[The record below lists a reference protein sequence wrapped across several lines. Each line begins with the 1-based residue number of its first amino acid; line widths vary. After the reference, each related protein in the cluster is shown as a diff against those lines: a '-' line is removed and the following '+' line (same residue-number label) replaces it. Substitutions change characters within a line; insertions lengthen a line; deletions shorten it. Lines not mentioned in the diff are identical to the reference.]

1 MPDTPVDEPVRIP
14 DPPAP
19 DASGPEEPTPADA
32 TAPALITAG
41 LSPDVA
47 SPSPDGEASAGDRS
61 PPGAVPPP
69 IALSKW
75 PMWVLGLVI
84 LMDEIDKNIV
94 RGLITPLKEE
104 FGVGDFG
111 IGVLLS
117 SFIIINGLITVPAG
131 YLADRWNR
139 SRTIGHT
146 GVGWSGLTALGALA
160 PNFGAL
166 VALRSSLGFGQA
178 ITEPSAASLIGD
190 YYPVAQRGRAFSIQ
204 QVMLLA
210 GAGLGVGLGGTL
222 GAAVGWRW
230 ALVVV
235 ALPGLA
241 VAALVYRLREPKRGA
256 ADRLAAGGTELEASA
271 PGDNPDL
278 FERGF
283 GQFCRDMWAGL
294 VADGRTIVNIRTM
307 RYALVGVA
315 ALLFTIT
322 AVASWLPQFY
332 IRHYGIAEGEG
343 ERWFALLAICG
354 GIPGVLL
361 GGRVADRYATRVQGA
376 RLALPALFVMAGNL
390 LFTISYTLRSFAP
403 AFALQLVGLFVV
415 TMAIPG
421 LRAGLTDAVPAHL
434 RGAGFGAFNLVAVI
448 FGAAAAP
455 TVVAGLSA
463 TFDENLR
470 TAFLIVSPF
479 VFLGGAVLF
488 RARKFLDEDM
498 QKIMLAVL
506 TAMQEEKER
515 EEERSAEQH
524 DQPT

>member
-1 MPDTPVDEPVRIP
+1 MADTTDEDLSETPV
-14 DPPAP
+14 
-19 DASGPEEPTPADA
+19 DA
-32 TAPALITAG
+32 TAPALVTAG
-41 LSPDVA
+41 LSPDIA
-47 SPSPDGEASAGDRS
+47 SPPAEPPRGRS
-61 PPGAVPPP
+61 VPAAPAIP
-69 IALSKW
+69 VSKF
-75 PMWVLGLVI
+75 PMWVLGLVV

-94 RGLITPLKEE
+94 RGLITPLKAE

-117 SFIIINGLITVPAG
+117 SFIIVNGLITVPAG

-139 SRTIGHT
+139 SRTVGHT
-146 GVGWSGLTALGALA
+146 VVGWSAITAVGGLA
-160 PNFGAL
+160 PNFGVL

-190 YYPVAQRGRAFSIQ
+190 YYPVEQRGRAFSIQ
-204 QVMLLA
+204 QVMVLA
-210 GAGLGVGLGGTL
+210 GAGIGVGLGGTL
-222 GAAVGWRW
+222 GELVGWRW

-235 ALPGLA
+235 ALPGLL

-256 ADRLAAGGTELEASA
+256 ADRLGAGATDLEAA
-271 PGDNPDL
+271 TEHPDL

-283 GQFCRDMWAGL
+283 GQFCRDMLSGL
-294 VADGRTIVNIRTM
+294 VADGRTIINIRTM

-315 ALLFTIT
+315 ALLFTVT

-332 IRHYGIAEGEG
+332 SRHLGIAEGDA
-343 ERWFALLAICG
+343 ERWFALLAIAG
-354 GIPGVLL
+354 GVPGVLL
-361 GGRVADRYATRVQGA
+361 GGRVADRYADRIQGA
-376 RLALPALFVMAGNL
+376 RLALPAVFVMVGNL

-455 TVVAGLSA
+455 TVVAALSA
-463 TFDENLR
+463 AFDENLR
-470 TAFLIVSPF
+470 TAFLIVSPW
-479 VFLGGAVLF
+479 VFLGGVVLF
-488 RARKFLDEDM
+488 RARKFLDDDM

-506 TAMQEEKER
+506 TAMQEEQER
-515 EEERSAEQH
+515 ETELAAEQGK
-524 DQPT
+524 QPG